1 MILDL
6 KAGREDGGTERQML
20 ILWKAEGFII
30 ISSSKRCTSNP
41 VEISMWNMTLELV
54 TSGQKSNPGVH
65 YQADAYVSVKCY

>member
-6 KAGREDGGTERQML
+6 KAGGEGGGTKRQVL

-30 ISSSKRCTSNP
+30 ISSSKSP

-54 TSGQKSNPGVH
+54 TSGQKSNPDVH
-65 YQADAYVSVKCY
+65 YLADAYVSMRCY